1 MNWNNVE
8 KYERILL
15 ILGVIGVVIALI
27 WGWR

>member
-15 ILGVIGVVIALI
+15 ILCVIGVVIALI

>member
-1 MNWNNVE
+1 MNWSKVE

-15 ILGVIGVVIALI
+15 ILCTIGVVLALI